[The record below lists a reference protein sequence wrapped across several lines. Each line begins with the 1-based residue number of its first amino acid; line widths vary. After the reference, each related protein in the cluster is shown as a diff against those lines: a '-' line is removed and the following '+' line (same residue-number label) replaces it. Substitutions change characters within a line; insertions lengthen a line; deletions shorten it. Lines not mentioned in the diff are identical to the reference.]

1 MSGSAPRSLGR
12 GGSGGRRGRRTPAGA
27 GERGGGA
34 HAARDRGA
42 ALGRRTGRGR
52 VVVGR
57 LDARASQAQAPA
69 RQGDPQA
76 VPGDG
81 DPDVTDIVPP
91 TLKAKRRHKPPQ
103 TRYNRQRRAGIRYRR
118 QARVGLGCSEPPQ
131 PLRPLKTL
139 MFSGVSYVLPRQMWA
154 KYQHVQQLTGYISSP
169 QMAASGSAKGRFGRG
184 AGTGQNAVLC

>member
-12 GGSGGRRGRRTPAGA
+12 GGNGGRRRRRASAGA

-34 HAARDRGA
+34 HAARGRGP
-42 ALGRRTGRGR
+42 ALGRPTGRGR

-131 PLRPLKTL
+131 PQKAPENIAVFRG
-139 MFSGVSYVLPRQMWA
+139 FSFSDRE
-154 KYQHVQQLTGYISSP
+154 
-169 QMAASGSAKGRFGRG
+169 SADIWEAHGKHGKSKF
-184 AGTGQNAVLC
+184 

>member
-12 GGSGGRRGRRTPAGA
+12 GGNGGRRGRRTPAGA

-34 HAARDRGA
+34 HAARGRGP
-42 ALGRRTGRGR
+42 ALGRPTGRGR

-57 LDARASQAQAPA
+57 LDARASQAPAPA

-81 DPDVTDIVPP
+81 DPDVTDTVPSRP
-91 TLKAKRRHKPPQ
+91 KAKRRRKPPE
-103 TRYNRQRRAGIRYRR
+103 TRCNRQRCAGIRYRP

-131 PLRPLKTL
+131 PRKTPLIKKV
-139 MFSGVSYVLPRQMWA
+139 SGVSLFRRVLPKR
-154 KYQHVQQLTGYISSP
+154 SSECIRNGIC
-169 QMAASGSAKGRFGRG
+169 AVARDRRGTLDRCRSIARGRR
-184 AGTGQNAVLC
+184 TM